1 MHKTYTHTKE
11 EKKQYV
17 DPVQYSWVKEK
28 PFQKQM
34 AISLKTTMCEPL
46 IAKVDARVRAPRK

>member
-1 MHKTYTHTKE
+1 MHKHTHTKE
-11 EKKQYV
+11 EKKQHV

-28 PFQKQM
+28 PFRKQM
-34 AISLKTTMCEPL
+34 AISLKTAMCEPL